1 MVIFNRFLRLHK
13 CIASVVNHA
22 VNVVSV
28 TALTMVISLTLATIH
43 GNMTRKN
50 LIPDVFLFSD
60 TPYMKKDNIMS
71 ENIPTP
77 KKRHSAIIK
86 FTIVATVL
94 PIIYII
100 LSLINIYNVNISTS
114 IFHETYEFWKDSTW
128 FMPLSL
134 YFIECYIYSV
144 IFVVPYII
152 VCMISIFSEKLK
164 GKKKLRYSVI
174 SFLIFLFSNYINM
187 DEIYQ
192 STCSD
197 NWVMIEL
204 VSRLQNILMWLN
216 IASFLLVCCTAV
228 IEIRT
233 TSRNKSKKL

>member
-1 MVIFNRFLRLHK
+1 M
-13 CIASVVNHA
+13 VNHA

-86 FTIVATVL
+86 FTVVATVL

-114 IFHETYEFWKDSTW
+114 VFRETYNFWKDTT
-128 FMPLSL
+128 
-134 YFIECYIYSV
+134 YFDKLHSSQTESYIYSV
-144 IFVVPYII
+144 IFIVPYII
-152 VCMISIFSEKLK
+152 VCIISIFSKKLK
-164 GKKKLRYSVI
+164 GKKKLIYSAI
-174 SFLIFLFSNYINM
+174 GFMIFLFSNYINM
-187 DEIYQ
+187 DEVHQ
-192 STCSD
+192 TTCSD
-197 NWVMIEL
+197 DFMMIGL
-204 VSRLQNILMWLN
+204 VSKLQDIFMLLN
-216 IASFLLVCCTAV
+216 TASFLLVCCTAV

-233 TSRNKSKKL
+233 NKSENYDRRLSP